1 MTGRSSSA
9 FSPEGLT
16 FGVCLVALGIL
27 WTLANMGRLE
37 LLPVLRTWWP
47 TSLVLWGVLEL
58 VDLGL
63 RRASRRDS

>member
-1 MTGRSSSA
+1 MTGRSSSV

-47 TSLVLWGVLEL
+47 LSFVLWGVLEL
-58 VDLGL
+58 AEILV
-63 RRASRRDS
+63 RRIRRS